1 MAEGGIHMELFLI
14 YCRCAFLLFLGLTAA
29 QITTPKVRKEL
40 AAFWADENKA
50 FWRKT
55 ASIAWRTV
63 RQYLICLI
71 AVLIVEVL
79 TNQLF

>member
-1 MAEGGIHMELFLI
+1 MELFLF
-14 YCRCAFLLFLGLTAA
+14 YCRRAFLLFLGLSAA
-29 QITTPKVRKEL
+29 QMTTSKIRGRI
-40 AAFWADENKA
+40 AAFLSDENKTL
-50 FWRKT
+50 WRKT